1 MQVIAHVLVRFFAI
15 QHTLG
20 LATLSTADLE
30 TGMLIS
36 AVMKTFV
43 FEIVVVIRVR
53 ALLVA
58 ARH

>member
-1 MQVIAHVLVRFFAI
+1 MQVIAYVLVRFFAI

-20 LATLSTADLE
+20 LATLSTAELE